1 MQSTQRLLSRAR
13 LILFFHFTKSPH
25 CRYSRWISALLHL
38 RSISSTTIIHTWLC
52 SHWYVCVF
60 AMKCQQSS
68 PPVSSTLAHG
78 RSLTS
83 LGMCLLNLSNVAC
96 PQLAVTNNNQ
106 QCSFY
111 TPPVL
116 FAFCNSLVLNHT
128 TATIPQYSSV
138 FLIIPQY
145 SSVFLSIPQYITV
158 FLSISQYITVYHSI
172 LSICASYTRLWC

>member
-1 MQSTQRLLSRAR
+1 
-13 LILFFHFTKSPH
+13 
-25 CRYSRWISALLHL
+25 
-38 RSISSTTIIHTWLC
+38 
-52 SHWYVCVF
+52 
-60 AMKCQQSS
+60 MKCQQWS

-128 TATIPQYSSV
+128 TA
-138 FLIIPQY
+138 
-145 SSVFLSIPQYITV
+145 SIPQYITV
-158 FLSISQYITVYHSI
+158 YHSIPQYTQYTTVYHSISQYITVYHSI
-172 LSICASYTRLWC
+172 PQYITVYHSISQYIIFLHQAVVLMTTASVTHGHSTSTHCDGSWST

>member
-1 MQSTQRLLSRAR
+1 
-13 LILFFHFTKSPH
+13 
-25 CRYSRWISALLHL
+25 
-38 RSISSTTIIHTWLC
+38 
-52 SHWYVCVF
+52 
-60 AMKCQQSS
+60 MKCQQSS

-128 TATIPQYSSV
+128 TVT
-138 FLIIPQY
+138 IPQY

-158 FLSISQYITVYHSI
+158 YHSIPQYITVYHSISQYITVYHSI
-172 LSICASYTRLWC
+172 SQHTTVDHSIPQYIINMCFLHQAVVLMKTASVTHGHSTSTHCDGSWST